1 MISYRSPNADP
12 REVRVS
18 ATLPNGSTVRA
29 ARAFPALDVEAVT
42 ISIREPADGFEIERT
57 APEWDTPLS
66 AVKPDQL
73 IAEVTFDWP
82 DGQERE
88 LATVEYV
95 IGNDT
100 IIREEPPFDR
110 ARIPIADLDT
120 GRHTLRVIATD
131 ELGVRGESAPR
142 VITVTVSRPPQPAAG
157 GATITIPGTS
167 ITIPQSQ
174 VTLWGSLLALAL
186 GVTALIIALRKP
198 TVRERVVNVVEG
210 AVKAVT
216 EPFMFNRQQ
225 AFKGS
230 DIVAKL
236 IVEDRG
242 RALNLPAIV
251 DIRGGTTRFGRAPEY
266 ANVVIDDPRVSRYH
280 CRIAENPDK
289 ELVLYDEGGSSGTFV
304 NFEPVAMEGQVL
316 QSDDIINVGPIQF
329 IFKYKSDLPEGPSAD
344 GHIDWDSKEATEPF
358 SPYNPDM

>member
-1 MISYRSPNADP
+1 MVPP
-12 REVRVS
+12 P
-18 ATLPNGSTVRA
+18 LPA
-29 ARAFPALDVEAVT
+29 
-42 ISIREPADGFEIERT
+42 
-57 APEWDTPLS
+57 
-66 AVKPDQL
+66 
-73 IAEVTFDWP
+73 
-82 DGQERE
+82 
-88 LATVEYV
+88 
-95 IGNDT
+95 
-100 IIREEPPFDR
+100 
-110 ARIPIADLDT
+110 
-120 GRHTLRVIATD
+120 
-131 ELGVRGESAPR
+131 
-142 VITVTVSRPPQPAAG
+142 
-157 GATITIPGTS
+157 
-167 ITIPQSQ
+167 Q
-174 VTLWGSLLALAL
+174 VQAKALAL